1 MGLFRWLA
9 SLFRPATQVVR
20 DVSSL
25 SGDPARL
32 DATNEVVDLTGGP
45 LKPGH
50 LRRALHDRRLLP
62 KGKRTRH
69 GGLFA
74 LFPGDEARRLFA
86 DTLRTRNRALRTLL
100 PDEEQ
105 LDRLDL
111 PPWRTEADLAKS
123 LGLSVKELRY
133 YAIHRDASRVYH
145 YVTFAIPKRSGGQ
158 RQILAPKRKLK
169 AIQRKLRLLVD
180 DLPVSEHAHGF
191 RPGRNTRT
199 NAEPHV
205 GRPVI
210 LRLDLQDFFPS
221 VTFGRA
227 RGLFVAL
234 GYGYAVAAT
243 LAALVTESVRQP
255 VEVDGVVYHV
265 PVGPRHCVQG
275 APTSP
280 GICNAL
286 ARKLDQ
292 RLAGLAR
299 AFGFRYTRYADDLT
313 FSGEEVKNVPALK
326 RFATRIIRE
335 EGFQVNEKKTHVAR
349 RGSRQ
354 QVTGVTVNDVA
365 GLSRRERR
373 RLRALLHQLRRQEAA
388 GQLDAARL
396 QEARG
401 RLAYLH
407 MLNAGQAEALRKS
420 GGQKQPEPGA

>member
-9 SLFRPATQVVR
+9 SLFRPATHVVR

-25 SGDPARL
+25 TTDPARL
-32 DATNEVVDLTGGP
+32 DDVTEVVDLTGGP

-50 LRRALHDRRLLP
+50 LRRALHDPRLLP
-62 KGKRTRH
+62 KRRRKRH
-69 GGLFA
+69 GA
-74 LFPGDEARRLFA
+74 LFPPDEARRLFA

-111 PPWRTEADLAKS
+111 PLWKSEADLAKS
-123 LGLSVKELRY
+123 LGLSVKQLRY
-133 YAIHRDASRVYH
+133 YAIHRDACRVYH

-169 AIQRKLRLLVD
+169 AIQRKLLRLLVD
-180 DLPVSEHAHGF
+180 SLPVSEFAHGF
-191 RPGRNTRT
+191 RAGRSTRT

-205 GRPVI
+205 GRAVV
-210 LRLDLQDFFPS
+210 LRLDLEDFFPS
-221 VTFGRA
+221 VTFGRV

-243 LAALVTESVRQP
+243 LAALMTESVRQP
-255 VEVDGVVYHV
+255 VEVEGVVYHV

-286 ARKLDQ
+286 ARKLDH

-299 AFGFRYTRYADDLT
+299 AFGFAYTRYADDLT
-313 FSGEEVKNVPALK
+313 FSGDDARKVPALK
-326 RFATRIIRE
+326 RFAARIIRE
-335 EGFQVNEKKTHVAR
+335 EGFRVNERKTHVAR

-354 QVTGVTVNDVA
+354 SVTGVTVNDVA
-365 GLSRRERR
+365 GLSRAERR
-373 RLRALLHQLRRQEAA
+373 RLRALLHRLKRQEAA
-388 GQLDAARL
+388 GQPDAGLA

-407 MLNAGQAEALRKS
+407 MLNARQAEALRS
-420 GGQKQPEPGA
+420 RGPGGPGS